1 NDIVARYQRR
11 LYAHLMT
18 LSVGFFSEA
27 RSAHIAAQVSQ
38 NVSGI
43 RDVLNLTIT
52 STVRDLLTFVS
63 LIGVMVLQD
72 PLLSLAVFI
81 MAPPLLYALR
91 YVSKR

>member
-1 NDIVARYQRR
+1 LSIFIAFVLRGFASYGKAVALSKVGNDMVARYQRR

-63 LIGVMVLQD
+63 L
-72 PLLSLAVFI
+72 
-81 MAPPLLYALR
+81 
-91 YVSKR
+91 